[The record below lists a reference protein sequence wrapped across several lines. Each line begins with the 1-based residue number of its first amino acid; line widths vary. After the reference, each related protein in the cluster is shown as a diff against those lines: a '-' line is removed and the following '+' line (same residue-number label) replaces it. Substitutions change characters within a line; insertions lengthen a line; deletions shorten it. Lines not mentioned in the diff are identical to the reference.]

1 MADILIKGMKMPK
14 NCKECPCSTW
24 ALDEPFFFCVL
35 GQEVSC
41 EYDTR
46 GKGCPLVEV
55 KPHGRC
61 IDADRLADDFRA
73 WLVTTSPC
81 MQKSVADAMVETVR
95 TAARIAPTMLEAS
108 DNICLADDDH
118 SYEMQSDMRDY
129 CERYEPTYNPE
140 DGSL

>member
-1 MADILIKGMKMPK
+1 MSDLLIKNMKITDRPIK
-14 NCKECPCSTW
+14 
-24 ALDEPFFFCVL
+24 LVL
-35 GQEVSC
+35 YPNGDVDHLTEDNRY
-41 EYDTR
+41 ETIA
-46 GKGCPLVEV
+46 KAVEV

-61 IDADRLADDFRA
+61 IDADRLADDFHA

-108 DNICLADDDH
+108 DNICPEDDDDH
-118 SYEMQSDMRDY
+118 TYEMQSDMRDY

-140 DGSL
+140 DGSM